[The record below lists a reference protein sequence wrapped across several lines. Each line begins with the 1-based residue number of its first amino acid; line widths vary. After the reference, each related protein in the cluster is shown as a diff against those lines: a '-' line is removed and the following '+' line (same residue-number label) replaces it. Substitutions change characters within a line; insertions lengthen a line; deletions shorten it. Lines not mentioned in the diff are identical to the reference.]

1 MWSGSRQEL
10 MENFTCSP
18 KNFQS
23 MNIREFQR
31 VQKCN
36 YSCLVHTYHYS
47 FTIPKGTTLLGCQQ
61 PLEMIPWQ

>member
-31 VQKCN
+31 VQN
-36 YSCLVHTYHYS
+36 ATIPVLYIPSI
-47 FTIPKGTTLLGCQQ
+47 TIPKSTTLLGCQQ
-61 PLEMIPWQ
+61 TLEMIPWQ